1 MTKVV
6 VGKILKTINLVIG
19 AIRPK
24 SVTWSLDKNG
34 TGYEK
39 IENEMD
45 DNFETHLPE
54 NAIGSVKTKKE
65 TDDEF
70 DMYLTDSGI
79 PWIQSKKETK
89 SKSGIKN
96 QGTENPKFTTKEL
109 KREHQTNLETIKNM
123 QESID
128 LKSKIRKKSVNKSKN
143 KVLDTTHSRFTT
155 EELAREIQTNLET
168 IKKIQ
173 ESFDLKYKNKVLDIV
188 HCRFTP
194 EELAREK
201 QADVETRRRLKEI
214 IESKFTIDKQ
224 IELGHFFDSKKG
236 VKYYHDRYNK
246 EHIFKDWFDTTFPNY
261 TIKEIL
267 ELAIPC
273 TFSKEQPQSNAL
285 DTFDTNKDLQN
296 YIDIYNND
304 TMYKEWFDRKYPG
317 QSIYEI
323 IGLLVPNS

>member
-1 MTKVV
+1 M
-6 VGKILKTINLVIG
+6 GKILKTINLVIG

-34 TGYEK
+34 IGYEK

-45 DNFETHLPE
+45 DNFETYLPE
-54 NAIGSVKTKKE
+54 NAVGSVKTKKE
-65 TDDEF
+65 TEDEI

-79 PWIQSKKETK
+79 PWIQSKKETE

-96 QGTENPKFTTKEL
+96 QGTENPKFTTEKL
-109 KREHQTNLETIKNM
+109 RREHRTNLETIKSM

-143 KVLDTTHSRFTT
+143 KVLDTTHSRFTP
-155 EELAREIQTNLET
+155 EELAHEIQTNLET

-173 ESFDLKYKNKVLDIV
+173 ESFDIKNKNKVLDIV

-201 QADVETRRRLKEI
+201 QSDVETRRRLKEI
-214 IESKFTIDKQ
+214 IESKLKIDKQ

-236 VKYYHDRYNK
+236 VKYYLDRYNR
-246 EHIFKDWFDTTFPNY
+246 EHIFRDWFDTTFPNN
-261 TIKEIL
+261 TILETL

-285 DTFDTNKDLQN
+285 DTFDPNKDLQN

-317 QSIYEI
+317 QSIYDI
-323 IGLLVPNS
+323 IGLLEPNS

>member
-1 MTKVV
+1 M
-6 VGKILKTINLVIG
+6 GKILKTINLVIG

-24 SVTWSLDKNG
+24 RVTWNLDKSG
-34 TGYEK
+34 SGYEK
-39 IENEMD
+39 IEDEI
-45 DNFETHLPE
+45 DNNLETYLPE

-65 TDDEF
+65 TEDEF

-79 PWIQSKKETK
+79 PWIQSKKETE
-89 SKSGIKN
+89 SKSGINVQDTKK
-96 QGTENPKFTTKEL
+96 PKFSTEEL
-109 KREHQTNLETIKNM
+109 ISETQINLATIKRI

-128 LKSKIRKKSVNKSKN
+128 LKSKIVKKVVNKSE
-143 KVLDTTHSRFTT
+143 KV
-155 EELAREIQTNLET
+155 Q
-168 IKKIQ
+168 
-173 ESFDLKYKNKVLDIV
+173 DIV

-214 IESKFTIDKQ
+214 IESIFKIDKQ
-224 IELGHFFDSKKG
+224 IELDHFFDSKKG
-236 VKYYHDRYNK
+236 IKYYLDRYKN

-261 TIKEIL
+261 TIKETL

-285 DTFDTNKDLQN
+285 DTFDPNKDLQN

-304 TMYKEWFDRKYPG
+304 PMYKEWFDGKYPS

-323 IGLLVPNS
+323 IGLLEPNS

>member
-1 MTKVV
+1 M
-6 VGKILKTINLVIG
+6 GKILKTINLVIG

-24 SVTWSLDKNG
+24 RVTWKLDKSG
-34 TGYEK
+34 SGYEK
-39 IENEMD
+39 IEDEI
-45 DNFETHLPE
+45 DNDLETYLPE

-65 TDDEF
+65 TEDEF

-79 PWIQSKKETK
+79 PWMQSKNETE
-89 SKSGIKN
+89 SKSGINIQSTK
-96 QGTENPKFTTKEL
+96 NPKFTTEEL
-109 KREHQTNLETIKNM
+109 ISETQINLATIKSI

-128 LKSKIRKKSVNKSKN
+128 LKTKIIKKVVNKSE
-143 KVLDTTHSRFTT
+143 KV
-155 EELAREIQTNLET
+155 
-168 IKKIQ
+168 Q
-173 ESFDLKYKNKVLDIV
+173 EIV

-236 VKYYHDRYNK
+236 IKYYLDRYKN

-261 TIKEIL
+261 TIKDAL

-285 DTFDTNKDLQN
+285 DTFDPNKDLQN

-323 IGLLVPNS
+323 IGMLEPNS

>member
-1 MTKVV
+1 M
-6 VGKILKTINLVIG
+6 GKILKTINLVIG

-24 SVTWSLDKNG
+24 SVTWRLDKSG
-34 TGYEK
+34 TGYQK
-39 IENEMD
+39 IENEID
-45 DNFETHLPE
+45 NNFETYLPD

-65 TDDEF
+65 TEDEF
-70 DMYLTDSGI
+70 EMYLTDSGI
-79 PWIQSKKETK
+79 PWMQSKKETE
-89 SKSGIKN
+89 SKSGIN
-96 QGTENPKFTTKEL
+96 FQDIVNPKFTTEEL
-109 KREHQTNLETIKNM
+109 IHETQINLKTIKSM

-128 LKSKIRKKSVNKSKN
+128 RKSKIVKKVVNKSEN
-143 KVLDTTHSRFTT
+143 KVP
-155 EELAREIQTNLET
+155 
-168 IKKIQ
+168 
-173 ESFDLKYKNKVLDIV
+173 DLV

-201 QADVETRRRLKEI
+201 LADVETRRRLKEI
-214 IESKFTIDKQ
+214 IESKLKIDKQ

-236 VKYYHDRYNK
+236 VKYYLDRYKK
-246 EHIFKDWFDTTFPNY
+246 EHIFKDWFDATFPNY
-261 TIKEIL
+261 TIKDAL

-285 DTFDTNKDLQN
+285 DTFDPNKDLQN

-323 IGLLVPNS
+323 IGLSEPNS

>member
-1 MTKVV
+1 M
-6 VGKILKTINLVIG
+6 GKILKTINLVIG

-24 SVTWSLDKNG
+24 SVTWRLDKSG
-34 TGYEK
+34 TGYQK
-39 IENEMD
+39 IENEID
-45 DNFETHLPE
+45 NNFETYLPD

-65 TDDEF
+65 TEDEF
-70 DMYLTDSGI
+70 EMYLTDSGI
-79 PWIQSKKETK
+79 PWMQSKKETE
-89 SKSGIKN
+89 SKSGIKF
-96 QGTENPKFTTKEL
+96 QDIVYPKFTTEEL
-109 KREHQTNLETIKNM
+109 IHETQINLKTIKSM

-128 LKSKIRKKSVNKSKN
+128 SKSKIVKKVVNKSEN
-143 KVLDTTHSRFTT
+143 KVP
-155 EELAREIQTNLET
+155 
-168 IKKIQ
+168 
-173 ESFDLKYKNKVLDIV
+173 DIV
-188 HCRFTP
+188 HSKFTP

-214 IESKFTIDKQ
+214 IESKLKIDKQ

-236 VKYYHDRYNK
+236 VKYYLDRYNK

-261 TIKEIL
+261 TIKETL

-273 TFSKEQPQSNAL
+273 TFLKEQTQSNAL
-285 DTFDTNKDLQN
+285 DTFDPNKDLQN

-323 IGLLVPNS
+323 IGLSEPNS

>member
-24 SVTWSLDKNG
+24 SVTWSLNKSG

-39 IENEMD
+39 IEEEIDN
-45 DNFETHLPE
+45 NFETYLPE

-65 TDDEF
+65 TEDEF

-79 PWIQSKKETK
+79 PWIQSKKETQ
-89 SKSGIKN
+89 SKSGIN
-96 QGTENPKFTTKEL
+96 VQGTKKPKLSTEEL
-109 KREHQTNLETIKNM
+109 ISETQINLATIKSI

-128 LKSKIRKKSVNKSKN
+128 LKSDIEKKAGNKSEN
-143 KVLDTTHSRFTT
+143 KVP
-155 EELAREIQTNLET
+155 
-168 IKKIQ
+168 
-173 ESFDLKYKNKVLDIV
+173 DLV

-214 IESKFTIDKQ
+214 IESKLKIDKQ

-236 VKYYHDRYNK
+236 VKYYLDRYKK
-246 EHIFKDWFDTTFPNY
+246 EHIFKDWFDATFPNY
-261 TIKEIL
+261 TIKDAL

-285 DTFDTNKDLQN
+285 DTFDPNKDLQN

-304 TMYKEWFDRKYPG
+304 PMYKEWFDRKYPS

-323 IGLLVPNS
+323 IGLLESNS

>member
-1 MTKVV
+1 MISVLIFLILKLYLCEIYVCKKLQTFAYVKILTKVV

-24 SVTWSLDKNG
+24 NVTWNLDKSG
-34 TGYEK
+34 TRYEK
-39 IENEMD
+39 IEEEFEN
-45 DNFETHLPE
+45 NFEMYLPE

-65 TDDEF
+65 SEDEF

-79 PWIQSKKETK
+79 PWIQSKKETD
-89 SKSGIKN
+89 SKSGINVQDTKK
-96 QGTENPKFTTKEL
+96 PKFSTEEL
-109 KREHQTNLETIKNM
+109 ISETQINLATIKSI

-128 LKSKIRKKSVNKSKN
+128 LKSKIVKKVLNKSE
-143 KVLDTTHSRFTT
+143 KV
-155 EELAREIQTNLET
+155 
-168 IKKIQ
+168 Q
-173 ESFDLKYKNKVLDIV
+173 EIV

-214 IESKFTIDKQ
+214 IESKLKIDKQ

-236 VKYYHDRYNK
+236 VKYYLDRYNK
-246 EHIFKDWFDTTFPNY
+246 EHIFKDWFDASFPNN
-261 TIKEIL
+261 TIQETL

-285 DTFDTNKDLQN
+285 DTFDPNKDLQN

-323 IGLLVPNS
+323 IGLLEPNS

>member
-1 MTKVV
+1 

-24 SVTWSLDKNG
+24 RVTWSLDQSG
-34 TGYEK
+34 RGYEK
-39 IENEMD
+39 IEEEIDN
-45 DNFETHLPE
+45 NFELNIPDT
-54 NAIGSVKTKKE
+54 AIGSVKTKKE
-65 TDDEF
+65 TEDEF

-79 PWIQSKKETK
+79 PWIQPKKETE
-89 SKSGIKN
+89 SKSRIN
-96 QGTENPKFTTKEL
+96 FQDIVYPKFTTEEL
-109 KREHQTNLETIKNM
+109 KRETETNLASIKIM

-128 LKSKIRKKSVNKSKN
+128 HKSKIIKKVVNKS
-143 KVLDTTHSRFTT
+143 
-155 EELAREIQTNLET
+155 
-168 IKKIQ
+168 
-173 ESFDLKYKNKVLDIV
+173 KNKVLDIV

-201 QADVETRRRLKEI
+201 LADVETRRRLKKI
-214 IESKFTIDKQ
+214 IELRFKIDKQ

-236 VKYYHDRYNK
+236 VKYYLDRYNK

-261 TIKEIL
+261 KIKEAL

-273 TFSKEQPQSNAL
+273 TFPKPPPQSNSL
-285 DTFDTNKDLQN
+285 DTVDPNKDLQN

-304 TMYKEWFDRKYPG
+304 PMYKEWFDTKYPS

-323 IGLLVPNS
+323 IGMIEPNS